1 MPLSIQNGNELN
13 WQGIFE
19 MLRDLCQN
27 HNNEDILMIC
37 SLLPFPFWFIEGEN
51 NLNQEYQTL
60 WLSFDIYILAWASQG
75 ESIASS

>member
-27 HNNEDILMIC
+27 HNNKDILMIC

>member
-75 ESIASS
+75 ECIASS

>member
-60 WLSFDIYILAWASQG
+60 WLSFDIYILAWASHG

>member
-75 ESIASS
+75 KSIASS

>member
-37 SLLPFPFWFIEGEN
+37 SLLNSFWENLFLARDLEVLKLIYVFI
-51 NLNQEYQTL
+51 
-60 WLSFDIYILAWASQG
+60 
-75 ESIASS
+75 

>member
-1 MPLSIQNGNELN
+1 MSDVLAIVTHAIINLKGGWNKFALY
-13 WQGIFE
+13 FE

-37 SLLPFPFWFIEGEN
+37 SLLPFPFCFIEGEN

-60 WLSFDIYILAWASQG
+60 WLFFDI
-75 ESIASS
+75 

>member
-60 WLSFDIYILAWASQG
+60 WQSFDIYILACASHG
-75 ESIASS
+75 EFIASS

>member
-75 ESIASS
+75 GSIASS